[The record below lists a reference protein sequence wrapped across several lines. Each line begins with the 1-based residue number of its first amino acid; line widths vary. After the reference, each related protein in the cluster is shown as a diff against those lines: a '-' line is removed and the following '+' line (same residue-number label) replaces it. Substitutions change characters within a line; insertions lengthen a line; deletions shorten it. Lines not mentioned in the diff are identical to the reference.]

1 MKRINLYDAIEF
13 KKIIKNQFGIDV
25 HWHDGCG
32 GQYFELEAT
41 NDLIIEFIESFS
53 QDKKHVEIKFLDINE
68 EPKMKLCGNFDH
80 NCAVEYCNIHGL
92 WKGEK

>member
-41 NDLIIEFIESFS
+41 NDLIIEFIESFF
-53 QDKKHVEIKFLDINE
+53 KEKNLGTIFNETKTEFRLVEIKQ
-68 EPKMKLCGNFDH
+68 C
-80 NCAVEYCNIHGL
+80 
-92 WKGEK
+92 